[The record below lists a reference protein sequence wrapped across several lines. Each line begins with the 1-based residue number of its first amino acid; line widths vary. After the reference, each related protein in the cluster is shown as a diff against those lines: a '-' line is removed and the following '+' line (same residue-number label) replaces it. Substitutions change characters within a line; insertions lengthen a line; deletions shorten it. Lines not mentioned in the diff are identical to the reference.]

1 MIITIGR
8 QYGSGGRYIARHV
21 AEKMGYRF
29 FDDELLSLAAKKAG
43 FSEAIIRQFDEKPG
57 NSLLYSTF
65 VNSAA
70 TADALPLNQK
80 LAMAQFE
87 IIEQVASE
95 GNCVLV
101 GRCADYILRNRED
114 LVTIFVHAPSD
125 YRAKRLQ
132 TYYGVPGPLTE
143 KTMKKQDR
151 KRADYYNFF
160 TQKKWGACG
169 SYQICIDV
177 SALGIEGTA
186 DAIVQYVKLRQ
197 ALLEAGIQTSEHLN

>member
-1 MIITIGR
+1 MLQRKIIL
-8 QYGSGGRYIARHV
+8 
-21 AEKMGYRF
+21 
-29 FDDELLSLAAKKAG
+29 DLAAQG
-43 FSEAIIRQFDEKPG
+43 P
-57 NSLLYSTF
+57 
-65 VNSAA
+65 
-70 TADALPLNQK
+70 
-80 LAMAQFE
+80 
-87 IIEQVASE
+87 
-95 GNCVLV
+95 CVIV

-197 ALLEAGIQTSEHLN
+197 ALLETGVQGE